1 VGGFAILI
9 LILSFYKSPM
19 LSVKVSKEIPGNIK
33 NRTFRAASIEMTL
46 DDASNHDVVKGHSS
60 EFLGS
65 IIG

>member
-1 VGGFAILI
+1 
-9 LILSFYKSPM
+9 M